1 MIEDIGYTMKR
12 DAIDLGTLNVS
23 TLFRKYFVP
32 TLFGMLSMSAVTAV
46 DGIYVGHGIGSDGI
60 AAINICIPLLMLF
73 TGVGLMVGA
82 GVSVVA
88 SIHLSRGKI
97 EAARINVSQALLF
110 VTLVGLVPSILMM
123 AYPSGT
129 ARLLGASEYLTPLV
143 KEYMLWFI
151 PSLLFQMWCS
161 VCLFIIRL
169 DGAPKLAMMCN
180 VLSALITVVLGY
192 LFIFPLGWGLKGAA
206 LAATLGLLI
215 GSVTGL
221 VYLFCFAKTLRPY
234 RVKWSIKSM
243 RLSFR
248 NLGYQCRIG
257 SSALLTEATMAVLMF
272 VGNHMFMKYLG
283 DNGVGAFGIACYYTP
298 FVFMVGNAIA
308 QSAQPIISYNF
319 GLGHRNR
326 VRTTERIALLT
337 AVVCGV
343 VLTAAFSLF
352 PDILVGLFINTENPA
367 ARMAIEGFP
376 YFSAAFVFFIFNLT
390 VIGYYQSLEKMRHAT
405 VLALLRG
412 FIFLIPSFIL
422 LPKAIGAH
430 GIWLALCLSE
440 LLTTLTIAIIY
451 GISVL
456 KHKHTSAAN

>member
-1 MIEDIGYTMKR
+1 
-12 DAIDLGTLNVS
+12 
-23 TLFRKYFVP
+23 
-32 TLFGMLSMSAVTAV
+32 MS
-46 DGIYVGHGIGSDGI
+46 
-60 AAINICIPLLMLF
+60 
-73 TGVGLMVGA
+73 
-82 GVSVVA
+82 SV
-88 SIHLSRGKI
+88 R
-97 EAARINVSQALLF
+97 
-110 VTLVGLVPSILMM
+110 
-123 AYPSGT
+123 
-129 ARLLGASEYLTPLV
+129 
-143 KEYMLWFI
+143 
-151 PSLLFQMWCS
+151 
-161 VCLFIIRL
+161 IRL

-272 VGNHMFMKYLG
+272 VGNHVFMKYLG

-326 VRTTERIALLT
+326 VRATERIALLT

-430 GIWLALCLSE
+430 GIWLALCFSE